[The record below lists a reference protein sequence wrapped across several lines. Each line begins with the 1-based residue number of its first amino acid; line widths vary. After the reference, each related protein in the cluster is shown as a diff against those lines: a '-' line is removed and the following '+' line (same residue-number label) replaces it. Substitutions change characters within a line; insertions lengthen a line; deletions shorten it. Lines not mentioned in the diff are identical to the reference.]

1 MSLPTEVLT
10 AISQLPLIQSTLQ
23 AMNSKIN
30 EISEVQKTV
39 QEMKADIWENPDGIE
54 SRLNYIGQQSGENF
68 ADTEF
73 LKRENKKLRK
83 DIDLLKAMVI
93 KLDRRSIE
101 QEREIVELKSRS
113 MRDNILIHNLAEEDG
128 ENLKER
134 VKRLGLEV
142 DFVRIHRNAPHKNP
156 NGKPRS
162 ITGKLVDLQQ
172 KEVILTTQRQ
182 KLNTKVQL
190 PFYGNHFIAEGGKS
204 VSIAQVRNIYKK
216 VASNPVHASA
226 NHRILVYRTKDN
238 NGKTHEG
245 YSDDGEHGAGRK
257 LLKVMQDQGL
267 NNCTFVIV
275 RRFGGRHLGP
285 KRFNIME
292 DVMLQVAGK
301 I

>member
-134 VKRLGLEV
+134 VKRLFKEHLGLEV

-190 PFYGNHFIAEGGKS
+190 PFYVTPQSPPQINENRNKLHELNKEYRENGTNTRVVGDKLIFPNGNVYIDKVTTPKAEDILTIDDAESEKLEKIELKSSTKISEKGKPL
-204 VSIAQVRNIYKK
+204 YC
-216 VASNPVHASA
+216 
-226 NHRILVYRTKDN
+226 
-238 NGKTHEG
+238 
-245 YSDDGEHGAGRK
+245 GR
-257 LLKVMQDQGL
+257 
-267 NNCTFVIV
+267 
-275 RRFGGRHLGP
+275 R
-285 KRFNIME
+285 
-292 DVMLQVAGK
+292 
-301 I
+301 